1 MSLQTSSVDARTTEA
16 NLPSL
21 SAGAAAPAG
30 AAGAGL
36 ADGAAGASEDG
47 PGTLSSSRRG
57 LTPVSHE
64 MTRRRMSPPQP
75 RDAPRPLIGKPRRSS
90 TFSLSRPSSHRMTS
104 PPSSRTLRPA
114 VPVLDCFEQTLR
126 PGVSEGAAHDDGDRR
141 DDLP

>member
-1 MSLQTSSVDARTTEA
+1 M
-16 NLPSL
+16 
-21 SAGAAAPAG
+21 
-30 AAGAGL
+30 
-36 ADGAAGASEDG
+36 
-47 PGTLSSSRRG
+47 G

-114 VPVLDCFEQTLR
+114 VRVLDCFEQPLR
-126 PGVSEGAAHDDGDRR
+126 PGVSEGAAHDDVDRR
-141 DDLP
+141 DDLPVILLVPIVGRLDHRALEADAAVETFGAAVIDEVGVWLWRGSGAHGDRPGGK